1 MQSIDSYMHV
11 DPYSNDIKGL
21 AMVFNPTSEAI
32 DTILPVPLYYTGLTD
47 TAQVSE
53 QEGTWIKY
61 TLARDYH
68 IDLPVSLPALGITWF
83 LIK

>member
-32 DTILPVPLYYTGLTD
+32 NTILPVPLYYTGLT
-47 TAQVSE
+47 TIAQVSE
-53 QEGTWIKY
+53 QEGPWVNLPIV
-61 TLARDYH
+61 RDT
-68 IDLPVSLPALGITWF
+68 INLFISLPPRGITWY

>member
-1 MQSIDSYMHV
+1 MQSIDSYMHI

-21 AMVFNPTSEAI
+21 AMVFNPTSDPVE
-32 DTILPVPLYYTGLTD
+32 TVLPVPLYYTGLTD

-53 QEGTWIKY
+53 QENAWQNY

-68 IDLPVSLPALGITWF
+68 ID
-83 LIK
+83 